1 MELCV
6 KNLCD
11 NVLKI
16 KNMSWQFRWIFR
28 RLCHGVLYFFCKY
41 FFHGEIFKRKWQLFI
56 LLGEFWY
63 FEIKETLW
71 LKISVTKFQKS
82 KIWADSF
89 VGFSVGFVV
98 VYFNFSVDAVFMEK
112 FAKQNDHFS
121 TFWTIFK
128 KDQKVNFEWRI
139 SPPRKRPHFFYLSL
153 SSRPV
158 REDCFGLLNF
168 YQGLMMGIFINDLF

>member
-1 MELCV
+1 M
-6 KNLCD
+6 
-11 NVLKI
+11 
-16 KNMSWQFRWIFR
+16 
-28 RLCHGVLYFFCKY
+28 
-41 FFHGEIFKRKWQLFI
+41 
-56 LLGEFWY
+56 GEFWY

-82 KIWADSF
+82 KTWADSF

-98 VYFNFSVDAVFMEK
+98 VYSNFSVDAVFMEK

-128 KDQKVNFEWRI
+128 KDQKVNFELRI

-158 REDCFGLLNF
+158 REDRFGLLNF
-168 YQGLMMGIFINDLF
+168 HQGLIWGFISMICFRGIEKVISLLNISYQFTEKLSV